1 MLSTNSQ
8 TALGVVVAKAACENF
23 EVWQQ
28 VCFKLLQKGSFDRL
42 FESVRVC
49 RNTFSTKLMQ
59 QCIQVTSLPWQLR
72 VFYFL
77 YVPWAPRRLWR
88 QLADVFVSITITS
101 NLSLIS
107 NITSPVA
114 TEVHIWYL
122 LHFWKHTLPSNQET
136 RTFKPLE
143 LMPSCLAHDLLEA
156 NRNTRVQGG
165 WSSAAPG
172 KTLYGVVF
180 FAFFCNTF
188 SLQVFLD
195 VLPPKVIRWIGP
207 KKDLKTRHGV
217 SQQWSKNKILW
228 SPTLWIFL
236 PHNDSHMAGL
246 LLGPPFH

>member
-1 MLSTNSQ
+1 MDFLS
-8 TALGVVVAKAACENF
+8 
-23 EVWQQ
+23 
-28 VCFKLLQKGSFDRL
+28 LL
-42 FESVRVC
+42 VRVC

-77 YVPWAPRRLWR
+77 YVPWAPRSLWR

-107 NITSPVA
+107 NITGAPLQPKYTSGISSTSGSTPC
-114 TEVHIWYL
+114 H
-122 LHFWKHTLPSNQET
+122 QT
-136 RTFKPLE
+136 RKPDHRTSE
-143 LMPSCLAHDLLEA
+143 RTHAFMFSTWFVGSK
-156 NRNTRVQGG
+156 RNTRVQGG

-172 KTLYGVVF
+172 KTLYGVLF
-180 FAFFCNTF
+180 LHFFCNTF

-217 SQQWSKNKILW
+217 SRQWSKNKILW

>member
-1 MLSTNSQ
+1 MDFLS
-8 TALGVVVAKAACENF
+8 
-23 EVWQQ
+23 
-28 VCFKLLQKGSFDRL
+28 LL
-42 FESVRVC
+42 VRVC

-143 LMPSCLAHDLLEA
+143 LMPSCLAHDLLEDDPQPH
-156 NRNTRVQGG
+156 QGRLFTE
-165 WSSAAPG
+165 WCF
-172 KTLYGVVF
+172 LH
-180 FAFFCNTF
+180 FFCNTF
-188 SLQVFLD
+188 SRQVFLD

-217 SQQWSKNKILW
+217 SQQWSKIKYYDHLPFGF
-228 SPTLWIFL
+228 SFPTMIVTWLAYCSGHHSTKTSQERRVFGFRPEIVDITRWISITFD
-236 PHNDSHMAGL
+236 P
-246 LLGPPFH
+246 

>member
-1 MLSTNSQ
+1 MDFLS
-8 TALGVVVAKAACENF
+8 
-23 EVWQQ
+23 
-28 VCFKLLQKGSFDRL
+28 LL
-42 FESVRVC
+42 VRVC

-143 LMPSCLAHDLLEA
+143 LMPSCLAHDLLEDDPQPH
-156 NRNTRVQGG
+156 QGRLFTE
-165 WSSAAPG
+165 WCF
-172 KTLYGVVF
+172 LHF
-180 FAFFCNTF
+180 FATLFRGKFSWTF
-188 SLQVFLD
+188 Y
-195 VLPPKVIRWIGP
+195 PPKSLDELVPKRILRQDTVCLNSGLKSNTMITYPLDFPSPRW
-207 KKDLKTRHGV
+207 
-217 SQQWSKNKILW
+217 
-228 SPTLWIFL
+228 
-236 PHNDSHMAGL
+236 
-246 LLGPPFH
+246 